1 MPPAPRGA
9 HDRVV
14 RRTLPLLVAIAATSL
29 APAAAT
35 AAGPVVVAGAA
46 IPRIEPFTAAAVPCG
61 ATSCLHIV
69 FRVRGD
75 IGPRLTWHLTVLRPD
90 GAAVYDGAGATRRG
104 RRTDGRLEPATP
116 PPCGRYRV
124 LLRVADRDGDHID
137 AARTVVRRRGCVTPG
152 RPPAAA
158 P

>member
-1 MPPAPRGA
+1 
-9 HDRVV
+9 V
-14 RRTLPLLVAIAATSL
+14 RRALPLLAAVAAVAL
-29 APAAAT
+29 APAAAP
-35 AAGPVVVAGAA
+35 AAGEVVVAGAA

-61 ATSCLHIV
+61 PTSCLRIV

-75 IGPRLTWHLTVLRPD
+75 IGPRVTWHLTVLRPD
-90 GAAVYDGAGATRRG
+90 GAAVYDGSGATRPG
-104 RRTDGRLEPATP
+104 RRVDGRLEPATP

-124 LLRVADRDGDHID
+124 RLRVTDRDGDHID
-137 AARTVVRRRGCVTPG
+137 AARTVARRRGCVTPG